1 MLHIFTFASTLAHST
16 LQSPLKQSSMASGL
30 LPSYSSFSSPI
41 ATCLQLSKL
50 LYIRHQRPKCRAD
63 HSTTKL
69 RTEVL
74 PRHTH
79 SSSFQNLYITPG
91 ACRASSMH
99 RHYTLGVFASPP
111 VVRNAHL
118 LCGTQAATIHDHA
131 AVHSP
136 PNCTSALA
144 LPSYSTHQRRPP
156 LIPYAVLTQMPIVLD
171 RQQPASRLI
180 SAIVAKMRSPT
191 KRYGHRKSTLQS
203 TTAPFTKRRLTTSA
217 TSPKRLSH
225 RHKKRK
231 TVQRSSQMPNHHQH
245 PPRTAITAP

>member
-1 MLHIFTFASTLAHST
+1 M
-16 LQSPLKQSSMASGL
+16 PPKQN
-30 LPSYSSFSSPI
+30 

-50 LYIRHQRPKCRAD
+50 LYIRYQRPKCRAD

-99 RHYTLGVFASPP
+99 RHYTLGFFASPP

-118 LCGTQAATIHDHA
+118 LCGTRAATIHDHA

-171 RQQPASRLI
+171 RQQPAFRLI

-191 KRYGHRKSTLQS
+191 KSYGHRKSTLQ
-203 TTAPFTKRRLTTSA
+203 TPRRHSLNAVSL
-217 TSPKRLSH
+217 RLPLP
-225 RHKKRK
+225 
-231 TVQRSSQMPNHHQH
+231 PNV
-245 PPRTAITAP
+245 